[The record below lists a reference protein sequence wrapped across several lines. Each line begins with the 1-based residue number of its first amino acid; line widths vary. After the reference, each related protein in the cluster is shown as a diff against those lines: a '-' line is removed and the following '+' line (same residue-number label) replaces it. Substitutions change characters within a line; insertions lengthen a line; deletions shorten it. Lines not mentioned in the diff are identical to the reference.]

1 MELRLCDSPE
11 GLRPPGCATTI
22 PSGRDRA
29 TALDVVVELHPPGCA
44 RGHGSMVPGPSD
56 TPSEGVVHSPSST
69 AAEPGEP
76 RLRAVG
82 DHPSTGWG
90 RRRSTPCATR
100 RPRPGTPLHPPG
112 PPLER
117 PVETTPIRTVGSS
130 NSSACRVPSA
140 CRATTPS
147 GARNVTAAGTARSTG
162 ERRPVRWDEAPV
174 HPGTTT
180 PARSRP
186 RAGVGAGRLRR
197 SRRPPAAR
205 TTSRAGGTSAR
216 SPSTCARACRSRRG

>member
-22 PSGRDRA
+22 PSGRHRA

-82 DHPSTGWG
+82 EHPSTGWG

-100 RPRPGTPLHPPG
+100 RARPRTPPHPPG
-112 PPLER
+112 PPFER
-117 PVETTPIRTVGSS
+117 PVETTLIRTGRSS
-130 NSSACRVPSA
+130 NSSACRAPSA
-140 CRATTPS
+140 CRATAPS
-147 GARNVTAAGTARSTG
+147 GARNVTAAGTARPAARTLRSTG
-162 ERRPVRWDEAPV
+162 ESRPVRWDEAPV

-180 PARSRP
+180 DE
-186 RAGVGAGRLRR
+186 RAGRSGRGRGSWR
-197 SRRPPAAR
+197 VWREPR
-205 TTSRAGGTSAR
+205 GTS
-216 SPSTCARACRSRRG
+216 GGW